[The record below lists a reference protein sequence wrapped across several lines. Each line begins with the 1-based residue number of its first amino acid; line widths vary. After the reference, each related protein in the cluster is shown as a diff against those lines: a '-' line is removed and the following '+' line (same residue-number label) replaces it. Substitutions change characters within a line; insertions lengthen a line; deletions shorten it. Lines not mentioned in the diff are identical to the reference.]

1 MKNIYIQPKY
11 FFVIFIVII
20 LAFSVFYYYK
30 FYLKP
35 IEIEEPEE
43 FPVEEIF
50 YPAKLTFSLDKKT
63 FSVEE
68 TFLATVLVD
77 TGSRKTVGVDAVLK
91 YDPEFLE
98 IVEENGKFVDYSES
112 DFDIFPGGRFDPETG
127 DVRFSA
133 LVGPEEAP
141 LIGSGKIG
149 TLKFKTLKEGE
160 TSLSFVHDLRFT
172 GDSNVAWEGKDI
184 LGKIEDAS
192 IKIE

>member
-11 FFVIFIVII
+11 FFVIFILII

-35 IEIEEPEE
+35 IEIEGPEE
-43 FPVEEIF
+43 FPIEEIF
-50 YPAKLTFSLDKKT
+50 YPAKLSFSLDKET

-68 TFLATVLVD
+68 TFLAAVLVD

-98 IVEENGKFVDYSES
+98 IVEEDGKFIDFSES
-112 DFDIFPGGRFDPETG
+112 DFDMFPGGRFNSETG
-127 DVRFSA
+127 EVRFSA
-133 LVGPEEAP
+133 LIGPEETP
-141 LIGSGKIG
+141 LSGLGKVG
-149 TLKFKTLKEGE
+149 TIKFKTLKKGE
-160 TSLSFVHDLRFT
+160 TSLSFVHNLKT
-172 GDSNVAWEGKDI
+172 AGDSNVAWEGKDI
-184 LGKIEDAS
+184 LGKVEDAS